1 MRWLVDYETL
11 TIESGILWTID
22 LTPLEVEASDYAEAR
37 KLGIEA
43 VERGTY
49 KPEFDGVLPLDPLQ
63 DPPEN
68 EILKEQ
74 AILIA
79 KSIMTDPKF
88 KPEIEL
94 VTPL

>member
-22 LTPLEVEASDYAEAR
+22 LTPLEVEASNYNEAR
-37 KLGIEA
+37 KLGMEA
-43 VERGTY
+43 VKRGTY
-49 KPEFDGVLPLDPLQ
+49 KPEFDGILPLDPTE
-63 DPPEN
+63 DEPDN
-68 EILKEQ
+68 MILREQ
-74 AILIA
+74 AIRVA
-79 KSIMTDPKF
+79 KSIMAAPNF

>member
-1 MRWLVDYETL
+1 MLWLVDYETL

-22 LTPLEVEASDYAEAR
+22 LTPLEVEASNYDEAR
-37 KLGIEA
+37 KRGMEA

-49 KPEFDGVLPLDPLQ
+49 KPEFDGILPLDPIE
-63 DPPEN
+63 DPPKN
-68 EILKEQ
+68 VILKEQ
-74 AILIA
+74 AIRIA
-79 KSIMTDPKF
+79 KSIMTDPEF